1 MKNKNII
8 NLANPADHQNAVTKK
23 YVNEKTETIYLTFF
37 CQNMPPEVSSL
48 RHSSRKKWCADITQ
62 TTTQTLKYFIKKTV
76 VSLLWIN
83 LCSTQPISNC
93 EPSINHVGCVIKSFT
108 LIISYIDN
116 SQSSKEQRVRMKMF
130 VRSLLKSSKNIK
142 EVKNSTLPRRWP
154 SQMKIGVSSTMHY
167 TAGFAG
173 VYLMMTLMQLS
184 QRQQN

>member
-1 MKNKNII
+1 MKNKKII

-23 YVNEKTETIYLTFF
+23 YVNKKAETIYLTFF

-130 VRSLLKSSKNIK
+130 VRPLLKSSKKTSRKLKIRHCQ
-142 EVKNSTLPRRWP
+142 EDDLHRW
-154 SQMKIGVSSTMHY
+154 
-167 TAGFAG
+167 
-173 VYLMMTLMQLS
+173 
-184 QRQQN
+184 R